1 MIQQPS
7 GLQTLPMV
15 SPKGAQDG
23 GKKLRILAQDSWD
36 AYEMNFSE
44 PRHLHLPIR
53 RKALISLTWDI

>member
-15 SPKGAQDG
+15 SPKGAQDV
-23 GKKLRILAQDSWD
+23 KKQRILAQDSWD
-36 AYEMNFSE
+36 AYEMNFGE
-44 PRHLHLPIR
+44 HRLLHLPIL